1 MSDFLDQFD
10 KVPGSQKLL
19 LLVLMMF
26 GIGVGY
32 FFLFQSEVEASI
44 ENERTRYT
52 TLSNQSAQLR
62 AGADDI
68 DRIRGEIQE
77 LCERQSTFLEKLP
90 PAEEI
95 PSLLQSINQQ
105 AELTGLSI
113 QVFERKMVMPGPNY
127 STIPVELKLEG
138 TYDQISDFFYFI
150 GRQQRIVN
158 VSDIEL
164 ARPANQSNWI
174 VVGNA
179 GQADEGVGDWFYDT
193 GEGPTAPIL
202 DVQCTLR
209 TYFADTS
216 AAAGGEACAVE

>member
-10 KVPGSQKLL
+10 KVPNSQKLL
-19 LLVLMMF
+19 LLVLLMF

-32 FFLFQSEVEASI
+32 FFLFQSEIEAQI
-44 ENERTRYT
+44 ESERNRYT

-105 AELTGLSI
+105 AELTGLAI
-113 QVFERKMVMPGPNY
+113 QVFERKMVVPGPNY

-158 VSDIEL
+158 VSDISL
-164 ARPANQSNWI
+164 RMPANASSWTVSGGGSVNDDD
-174 VVGNA
+174 A
-179 GQADEGVGDWFYDT
+179 AWFYGN
-193 GEGPTAPIL
+193 GEGPGAPKL
-202 DVQCTLR
+202 DVECTLR
-209 TYFADTS
+209 TYFADAS
-216 AAAGGEACAVE
+216 VAAGGDACAAE

>member
-10 KVPGSQKLL
+10 KVPNSQKLL
-19 LLVLMMF
+19 LLVLLMF

-32 FFLFQSEVEASI
+32 FFLFQSEI
-44 ENERTRYT
+44 EEQIEQERNRYT

-68 DRIRGEIQE
+68 DRIRAEIQE

-105 AELTGLSI
+105 AELTGLAI
-113 QVFERKMVMPGPNY
+113 QVFERKMVVPGPNY

-158 VSDIEL
+158 VSDISL
-164 ARPANQSNWI
+164 RMPTNASNW
-174 VVGNA
+174 VVG
-179 GQADEGVGDWFYDT
+179 GGGHVDEDDADWFYDT
-193 GEGPTAPIL
+193 GEGPGSPKL
-202 DVQCTLR
+202 DVECTLR

>member
-1 MSDFLDQFD
+1 
-10 KVPGSQKLL
+10 
-19 LLVLMMF
+19 
-26 GIGVGY
+26 
-32 FFLFQSEVEASI
+32 
-44 ENERTRYT
+44 
-52 TLSNQSAQLR
+52 
-62 AGADDI
+62 
-68 DRIRGEIQE
+68 
-77 LCERQSTFLEKLP
+77 
-90 PAEEI
+90 
-95 PSLLQSINQQ
+95 
-105 AELTGLSI
+105 
-113 QVFERKMVMPGPNY
+113 MPGPNY